1 LKFIDF
7 LRFELPSFTSSGSA
21 PQKPA
26 LLIVDFIL
34 DPIYKKLLSK
44 PQQGVEMMKMIHTAV
59 AAAAVFATTFAAAA
73 SADTL
78 DDVVD
83 RGTLRCGVVLD
94 FPPIGYRDANNEPAG
109 FDVDYCADLAA
120 ALEVEHEI
128 MPLTWSERLP
138 VIVTGR
144 ADVVFGATSDSLQR
158 ARTVGFTIPYA
169 IYYAQG
175 VVGADSGITTFEDI
189 RGKRVAAA
197 VGTVPEQEWLK
208 IAAEWGEEGNY
219 QGYQSE
225 NEVFLAVAQGKAD
238 IGITT
243 NTAVLPITQQYD
255 TILAGP
261 RMPWTTDYTSVVAKR
276 QDVSWLNY
284 LNLFVTHQVRS
295 GRYQELWGKYVG
307 GDAPELRIPG
317 VMY

>member
-1 LKFIDF
+1 MFKKFITLATF
-7 LRFELPSFTSSGSA
+7 S
-21 PQKPA
+21 
-26 LLIVDFIL
+26 
-34 DPIYKKLLSK
+34 
-44 PQQGVEMMKMIHTAV
+44 
-59 AAAAVFATTFAAAA
+59 VFAAGTG

-109 FDVDYCADLAA
+109 FDVEYCNDLAA
-120 ALEVEHEI
+120 ALEVEPEI
-128 MPLTWSERLP
+128 LAVTWAERLP

-144 ADVVFGATSDSLQR
+144 ADVVFGGTSDSLAR
-158 ARTVGFTIPYA
+158 ARTVGFSIPYA

-175 VVGADSGITTFEDI
+175 VVNSESGISSFEDI

-197 VGTVPEQEWLK
+197 IGTVPEQEWLK

-243 NTAVLPITQQYD
+243 NTAVLPITSQYD
-255 TILAGP
+255 TIDAGP
-261 RMPWTTDYTSVVAKR
+261 RMPWTTDYTSVVGKR
-276 QDVSWLNY
+276 EDVTWLNY

>member
-1 LKFIDF
+1 ML
-7 LRFELPSFTSSGSA
+7 
-21 PQKPA
+21 
-26 LLIVDFIL
+26 
-34 DPIYKKLLSK
+34 KKL
-44 PQQGVEMMKMIHTAV
+44 V
-59 AAAAVFATTFAAAA
+59 AAGAVVLTMAAPV

-78 DDVVD
+78 DDVID
-83 RGTLRCGVVLD
+83 RGVLRCGVVLD

-120 ALEVEHEI
+120 ALDVEHEI
-128 MPLTWSERLP
+128 MPLTWAERLP

-144 ADVVFGATSDSLQR
+144 ADVVFGATSDTLER
-158 ARTVGFTIPYA
+158 ARTVGFSIPYA

-175 VVGADSGITTFEDI
+175 VVGVDSGIETFEDI

-208 IAAEWGEEGNY
+208 IAEEWGEEDLY

-225 NEVFLAVAQGKAD
+225 NEVFLAVAQGRAD

-255 TILAGP
+255 TVIAGP
-261 RMPWTTDYTSVVAKR
+261 RMPWTTDYTSVVAER
-276 QDVSWLNY
+276 TDVSWLNY

-295 GRYQELWGKYVG
+295 GRYQELWGEYVG
-307 GDAPELRIPG
+307 GEAPELRIPG

>member
-1 LKFIDF
+1 
-7 LRFELPSFTSSGSA
+7 
-21 PQKPA
+21 
-26 LLIVDFIL
+26 
-34 DPIYKKLLSK
+34 
-44 PQQGVEMMKMIHTAV
+44 MMKMIHTAV
-59 AAAAVFATTFAAAA
+59 AAAAIFATTFAAAA

-94 FPPIGYRDANNEPAG
+94 FPQIGYRDANNEPAG

>member
-1 LKFIDF
+1 
-7 LRFELPSFTSSGSA
+7 
-21 PQKPA
+21 
-26 LLIVDFIL
+26 
-34 DPIYKKLLSK
+34 
-44 PQQGVEMMKMIHTAV
+44 MMKMIHTAV
-59 AAAAVFATTFAAAA
+59 AAAAIFATTFAAAA

-128 MPLTWSERLP
+128 MPLTWPERLP

>member
-1 LKFIDF
+1 MFKKF
-7 LRFELPSFTSSGSA
+7 A
-21 PQKPA
+21 
-26 LLIVDFIL
+26 
-34 DPIYKKLLSK
+34 
-44 PQQGVEMMKMIHTAV
+44 TAAV
-59 AAAAVFATTFAAAA
+59 MSLAAALPAQ
-73 SADTL
+73 ADTL

-109 FDVDYCADLAA
+109 FDVDYCNDLAA
-120 ALEVEHEI
+120 ALEVEAEVY
-128 MPLTWSERLP
+128 PVTWAERLP
-138 VIVTGR
+138 MIVTGR
-144 ADVVFGATSDSLQR
+144 ADVVFGATSDSLAR
-158 ARTVGFTIPYA
+158 ARTVGFSIPYA

-175 VVGADSGITTFEDI
+175 VVNSDSGIKTFEDI

-197 VGTVPEQEWLK
+197 IGTVPEQEWLK
-208 IAAEWGEEGNY
+208 IAAEWGEEGLY

-243 NTAVLPITQQYD
+243 NTAVLPITEQYD
-255 TILAGP
+255 TVDAGP
-261 RMPWTTDYTSVVAKR
+261 RMPWTTDYTSVVGKR
-276 QDVSWLNY
+276 QDVTWLNY

-307 GDAPELRIPG
+307 GEAPELRIPG

>member
-1 LKFIDF
+1 
-7 LRFELPSFTSSGSA
+7 
-21 PQKPA
+21 
-26 LLIVDFIL
+26 
-34 DPIYKKLLSK
+34 
-44 PQQGVEMMKMIHTAV
+44 MMKMIHTAV

-128 MPLTWSERLP
+128 MPLTWAERLP

>member
-1 LKFIDF
+1 ML
-7 LRFELPSFTSSGSA
+7 
-21 PQKPA
+21 
-26 LLIVDFIL
+26 
-34 DPIYKKLLSK
+34 KKL
-44 PQQGVEMMKMIHTAV
+44 V
-59 AAAAVFATTFAAAA
+59 AAGAVVLTMAAPA

-78 DDVVD
+78 DDVID
-83 RGTLRCGVVLD
+83 RGVLRCGVVLD

-120 ALEVEHEI
+120 ALDVEHEI
-128 MPLTWSERLP
+128 MPLTWAERLP

-144 ADVVFGATSDSLQR
+144 ADVVFGATSDTLER
-158 ARTVGFTIPYA
+158 ARTVGFSIPYA

-175 VVGADSGITTFEDI
+175 VVGVDSGIETFEDI

-208 IAAEWGEEGNY
+208 IAEEWGEEDLY

-225 NEVFLAVAQGKAD
+225 NEVFLAVAQGRAD

-255 TILAGP
+255 TVIAGP
-261 RMPWTTDYTSVVAKR
+261 RMPWTTDYTSVVAER
-276 QDVSWLNY
+276 TDVSWLNY

-295 GRYQELWGKYVG
+295 GRYQELWGEYVG
-307 GDAPELRIPG
+307 GEAPELRIPG

>member
-1 LKFIDF
+1 
-7 LRFELPSFTSSGSA
+7 
-21 PQKPA
+21 
-26 LLIVDFIL
+26 
-34 DPIYKKLLSK
+34 
-44 PQQGVEMMKMIHTAV
+44 MKMIHTAV